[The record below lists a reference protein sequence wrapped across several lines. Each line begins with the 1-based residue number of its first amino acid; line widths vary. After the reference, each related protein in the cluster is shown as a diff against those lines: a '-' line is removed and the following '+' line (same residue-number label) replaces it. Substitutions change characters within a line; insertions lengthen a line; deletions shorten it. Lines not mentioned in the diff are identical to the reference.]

1 MGEAEEIK
9 GEGADQILPGHG
21 ELVLLVED
29 EVAIMEMSRLM
40 LERIGYQVL
49 AAGTPQEALR
59 LAGEHAGRIRL
70 LITDVVMPEM
80 NGRELAERLRAI
92 CPDIQ
97 TLFMSGYTANIIAH
111 RGALDEGVNFI
122 QKPFSRKDLAAKV
135 RAVLEQQ

>member
-59 LAGEHAGRIRL
+59 LAGEHTGRIRL

-92 CPDIQ
+92 CPA
-97 TLFMSGYTANIIAH
+97 TRRTSSPTA
-111 RGALDEGVNFI
+111 
-122 QKPFSRKDLAAKV
+122 V
-135 RAVLEQQ
+135 RWTKG